1 MGSVVL
7 SVGLVTKQ
15 KKAGRTVDIADAFRI
30 GKYNANQ
37 LRPRPVIVKLRSI
50 WDRRLVLSS
59 ARKLA
64 EKVEFRHIGF
74 APDEPAEIRRQKTMK
89 RLLHKATKDGKQAL
103 IADNGLYIDGN
114 LFFTMRDGFVRNNVT
129 AENTNNNING

>member
-1 MGSVVL
+1 V
-7 SVGLVTKQ
+7 
-15 KKAGRTVDIADAFRI
+15 AGRAVDIADAFRI

-37 LRPRPVIVKLRSI
+37 LRPRPVIVKVRSI

-64 EKVEFRHIGF
+64 EKVDSVGF

-129 AENTNNNING
+129 AENSNNNING